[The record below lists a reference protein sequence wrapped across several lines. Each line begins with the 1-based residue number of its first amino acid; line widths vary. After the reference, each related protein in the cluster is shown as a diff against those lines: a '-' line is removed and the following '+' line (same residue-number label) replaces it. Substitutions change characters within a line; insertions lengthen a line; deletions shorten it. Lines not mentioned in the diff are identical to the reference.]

1 MQPED
6 QVVHHAELDGR
17 SIAWSAVGAGPPLVI
32 GGWWSSHLELD
43 WRNAGFRR
51 FVEQFARH
59 RTVIRYDRPGTG
71 RSDRDAT
78 PPRTL
83 DEELA
88 VLEAVV
94 DAAAD
99 DSADGPIALFGGSSG
114 GGVASLFAARHP
126 GRVDALV
133 LYGTYA
139 CGADLA
145 PPAARAAML
154 GIIEQHWGL
163 GSRVLADLFL
173 PDATAEE
180 RAEFVEFQRRSAS
193 REVALAS
200 LQAVYE
206 VDATPHLADV
216 RAPTLVL
223 HRRADRAIPF
233 ALGKD
238 VAARIRDARFVG
250 LEGDDHFPWRGDAD
264 SVARETLASL
274 GAPVEAPNAGSRSEP
289 VGATGLTARER
300 EVLRFVARGDTDAEI
315 AARLLLSPH
324 TVHRHLANIRTK
336 LGVPSRAAAA
346 AWALRHDLI

>member
-1 MQPED
+1 MI
-6 QVVHHAELDGR
+6 HHAELDGR

-32 GGWWSSHLELD
+32 GGWWSSDLELD
-43 WRNAGFRR
+43 WRDAGFRR

-71 RSDRDAT
+71 RSDRDAA
-78 PPRTL
+78 PPGTL

-99 DSADGPIALFGGSSG
+99 ASSVEPIALFGGSSG
-114 GGVASLFAARHP
+114 GAVASLFSARHP
-126 GRVDALV
+126 GRVDRLV

-139 CGADLA
+139 RGADLA
-145 PPAARAAML
+145 PPPARAAML
-154 GIIEQHWGL
+154 GVIEQHWGL

-173 PDATAEE
+173 PGATAEE
-180 RAEFVEFQRRSAS
+180 RAEFVEYQRRSAS

-200 LQAVYE
+200 LRAVYG
-206 VDATPHLADV
+206 VDATPHLAEV

-223 HRRADRAIPF
+223 HRRGDRAIPF

-264 SVARETLASL
+264 SVARETLAFL
-274 GAPVEAPNAGSRSEP
+274 GAPVEAPSAGPRPGPS
-289 VGATGLTARER
+289 GAARLTGRER
-300 EVLRFVARGDTDAEI
+300 EVLRLVARGDTDAEI

-346 AWALRHDLI
+346 AWAVRHDLI